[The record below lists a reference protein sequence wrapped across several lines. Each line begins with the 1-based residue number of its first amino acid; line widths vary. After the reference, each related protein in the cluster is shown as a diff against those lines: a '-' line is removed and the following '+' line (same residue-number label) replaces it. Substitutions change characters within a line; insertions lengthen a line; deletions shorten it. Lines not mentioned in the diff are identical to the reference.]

1 MTHISPKIFGI
12 GLSKTGTTS
21 LAKALRVLG
30 YDAIHA
36 QTAKDIHNYQA
47 VTDMPVA
54 ARFQE
59 LDLMYP
65 NSKFIMTIRDKQE
78 WLKSCRRHFG
88 NGNDLLRYKKEVA
101 IEYAFC
107 RGKLYGSL
115 EFNDEI
121 WLMAYSWHL
130 SQVFDHFADRSND
143 ILWMDITHSDGWQML
158 CSFLD
163 KPIPQQVF
171 PHLNK
176 SF

>member
-1 MTHISPKIFGI
+1 MTLTSPKVFGI

-21 LAKALRVLG
+21 LTEALRILG

-36 QTAKDIHNYQA
+36 QTSKDIHNHEA
-47 VTDMPVA
+47 ATDTPVA

-59 LDLMYP
+59 LDQMYS
-65 NSKFIMTIRDKQE
+65 NSRFIMTMRDKWE
-78 WLKSCRRHFG
+78 WLKSCKHHFG
-88 NGNDLLRYKKEVA
+88 DGNDLLRYKKEVA

-115 EFNDEI
+115 EFNEET
-121 WLMAYSWHL
+121 WLTANSKHL
-130 SQVFDHFADRSND
+130 SLVFDHFADRSAD
-143 ILWMDITHSDGWQML
+143 IVWMDITRDDGWQIL
-158 CSFLD
+158 CSFLG
-163 KPIPQQVF
+163 KPIPQQAF